1 MGACARRIAVAHD
14 QAPQRAPPS
23 DPLLEPVARRCPTS
37 SVSTKRSASS
47 SSACGRSTPSACPS
61 SAPPVACWPSLRSRT
76 TDLPPFASSAMDGF
90 AVRAAEVSAGLSLPV
105 VERIAAG
112 SPAGRPLATGEAMAV
127 STGGVVPDG
136 ADAVIPIELV
146 DERDGTVT
154 LRETVESGA
163 NVRGSGGDTRAGE
176 PVLQP
181 GVRLGPA
188 QIGALAAA
196 GVHEVQCRKRPRVGI
211 LVTGSELRQPGEELG
226 PGEIYESNGLQLAA
240 SLADAGAVPAQL
252 GIVPDDEDA
261 LERTMERALL
271 GFDMLVTSGGA
282 SVGPHD
288 LVRKV
293 QAGLRVEEVFWGV
306 AVKPGKPVAFSMR
319 RSHPI
324 FNLPGNP
331 GLRPRVLRALRAPG
345 RQRAA
350 RPARPA
356 AGVFTW
362 NARGAGAPERASA
375 RVRPRAHS
383 YGGRRRPA
391 RAVDRAGVAHDRPR
405 GCRRCLGLGRGRATA
420 SSPRASA
427 CASWR
432 SASPRSGEVR
442 RRPARRADGGGSRG
456 RRGGSSPGSGPRA
469 ARSSGCG

>member
-1 MGACARRIAVAHD
+1 MADLVSLEEA
-14 QAPQRAPPS
+14 QRLVLERVR
-23 DPLLEPVARRCPTS
+23 PLDAERVPVERAAGRVLAESPVA
-37 SVSTKRSASS
+37 
-47 SSACGRSTPSACPS
+47 
-61 SAPPVACWPSLRSRT
+61 T

-90 AVRAAEVSAGLSLPV
+90 AVRAAEVFAGVSLPV

-181 GVRLGPA
+181 GARLGPA

-293 QAGLRVEEVFWGV
+293 QAGLRAEEVFWGV

-331 GLRPRVLRALRAPG
+331 VSVLVCFALFV
-345 RQRAA
+345 
-350 RPARPA
+350 RPAVNVQLGLPEPLPA
-356 AGVFTW
+356 FSRGTLAAPVRRTELRHEFVR
-362 NARGAGAPERASA
+362 ARSRREGDDILLEPLTGQESHMIVRAGAADALVSVEAGEGELVA
-375 RVRPRAHS
+375 GERVRFLA
-383 YGGRRRPA
+383 
-391 RAVDRAGVAHDRPR
+391 
-405 GCRRCLGLGRGRATA
+405 L
-420 SSPRASA
+420 
-427 CASWR
+427 
-432 SASPRSGEVR
+432 
-442 RRPARRADGGGSRG
+442 
-456 RRGGSSPGSGPRA
+456 
-469 ARSSGCG
+469 